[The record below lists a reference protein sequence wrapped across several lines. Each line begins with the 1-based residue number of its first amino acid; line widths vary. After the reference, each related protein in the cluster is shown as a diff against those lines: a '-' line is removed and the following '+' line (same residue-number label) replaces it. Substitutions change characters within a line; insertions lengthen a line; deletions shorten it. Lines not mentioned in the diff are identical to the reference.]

1 MASIVSLAGLAL
13 VLVGLPVPSRVLA
26 QPSIVPSAGII
37 GFFERCSQR
46 RIVCFSEEDLSSRRT
61 EQLSETL
68 LRAGGITRRCNGSI
82 YKCTLYMKPSSGVDD
97 CTPTYYLN
105 GVAFLRAF
113 PDEALSELD
122 KYVRPA
128 DLRGIEVYR
137 SEQHPPAPFNS
148 PNSCG
153 VILIW
158 TKR

>member
-1 MASIVSLAGLAL
+1 SIVSLAGLAL

-82 YKCTLYMKPSSGVDD
+82 YKSTLYMKPSSGFDD
-97 CTPTYYLN
+97 CPPPYSLN

-128 DLRGIEVYR
+128 ALRGIEVYR
-137 SEQHPPAPFNS
+137 SEQHPPAP
-148 PNSCG
+148 
-153 VILIW
+153 
-158 TKR
+158 

>member
-1 MASIVSLAGLAL
+1 MGSIVSVAGLAVVLAGLS
-13 VLVGLPVPSRVLA
+13 LPLHVLA
-26 QPSIVPSAGII
+26 QSAPAPPPGII

-46 RIVCFSEEDLSSRRT
+46 RIVCFSEENLSSRRI
-61 EQLSETL
+61 EQVSEVL

-82 YKCTLYMKPSSGVDD
+82 YKCALYMKPSAGVDD

-105 GVAFLRAF
+105 GVAFFSAF
-113 PDEALSELD
+113 PDDALPELD

-128 DLRGIEVYR
+128 DLRGIEVYSSQQR
-137 SEQHPPAPFNS
+137 PPTPFNS

>member
-1 MASIVSLAGLAL
+1 MASIASLAGLAV
-13 VLVGLPVPSRVLA
+13 VLAGLPLRSHVVAQLSSVPSG
-26 QPSIVPSAGII
+26 GII

-46 RIVCFSEEDLSSRRT
+46 RIVCFSEEDLSSKSAK
-61 EQLSETL
+61 QLSETL

-82 YKCTLYMKPSSGVDD
+82 SKCALYMKPSSGVGD

-105 GVAFLRAF
+105 GVAFFRAF
-113 PDEALSELD
+113 PDEALAELE

-148 PNSCG
+148 LNSCG
-153 VILIW
+153 VVLIW